1 MDLVLLEEIVLFENV
16 FEFRVYKYSDE
27 INLNDK
33 TNFICNLKVII
44 NNVKKEYENKTDKK
58 KEVLVLLDNLNL
70 NYPNELENSIKN
82 LVYDELIENNINKE
96 DIKILIIKS

>member
-1 MDLVLLEEIVLFENV
+1 MTLLLPPEIALFATA
-16 FEFRVYKYSDE
+16 FQFGVYNYRDE

-44 NNVKKEYENKTDKK
+44 NKVKKEYENKTDKK
-58 KEVLVLLDNLNL
+58 KEVLVLLDKLNL
-70 NYPNELENSIKN
+70 NYSNELENSIKN

>member
-70 NYPNELENSIKN
+70 NYSNELENSIKN

>member
-1 MDLVLLEEIVLFENV
+1 MNLVLLEEIVLFENV
-16 FEFRVYKYSDE
+16 FEFGVYKYSDE

-44 NNVKKEYENKTDKK
+44 NKVKKEYENKTDKK
-58 KEVLVLLDNLNL
+58 KEVLVLLDKLNL
-70 NYPNELENSIKN
+70 NYSNELENSIKN